1 MSSVGL
7 KSTSTEDKMS
17 MYESMVEELVAD
29 EKSRYIL
36 DDLQLA
42 AELGKTLLERNKEL
56 ENLLRAHQRKCE
68 DQKQEIEF
76 LTKQNLALKE
86 VNDTRMQI
94 YESLDISIHDLER
107 EKHQLIIENSFNKKH
122 IKELNETLEKLEQ
135 RCEDATKQFEDVRHI
150 LEQERR
156 RNERDGNVCNS
167 SNSSNNTSINND
179 TNESVIKATI
189 VNKESTMRHI
199 GSASEP
205 ESDEQ
210 ASTPTNPSKSFTT
223 SGQMSITQTTPF
235 MNYSQDF
242 SSIQP
247 IYSHDSESHDSGFK
261 TGSSSSNCA
270 DHEELLR
277 VITEL
282 EETKQ
287 QAHSAQM
294 TISELEQQLSVLSH
308 ENSVLQNRI
317 VQSNTIDEMK
327 SVHEELSFLEE
338 VRQGGQMCTRCLKS
352 YDDRM
357 TDNTSYIGTEG
368 DDEDRSLMELLNE
381 TNTHSLPPVYRSA
394 VTIKD
399 DEDKSVDAEGN
410 DISEE
415 SKTIQYN
422 PYKEL
427 VAKYEALLEIQRN
440 PRTKQPQQAQQPQP
454 QSLHD
459 ELNSTD
465 FSSLNTKYT
474 SEDEKKSGPR
484 HPDFSEVE
492 SSSSGFS
499 DEISSSKATQ
509 TDNSSFLF
517 TIVDGED
524 CKFSIYDEAA
534 SAPIESR
541 FRERPKY
548 RELFKEIF
556 TVLKKAAENKEE
568 GESLPLLDDN
578 EKVAE
583 SEASKVPPVTPATE
597 NIPPCKDFDM
607 QSIISSA
614 ISENSIAI
622 SECITKTER
631 KKAKSYKKQAAKEE
645 IENKPPASAVQVI
658 GGKLV
663 TPYNRIAL
671 DFAAINAKKRARRS
685 RQRSK
690 DKYGTSGR
698 DSSAC
703 SAASEMSTSSA
714 QRSTEKK
721 EKELN
726 ATAATAVEKAPL
738 TPTKMKRIRRPRELL
753 QLTTLSTLNAGEWNG
768 DSITIYNK
776 NSNKANNPSEFYC
789 RPTTVGTEQ
798 IHFKASAASHELRK
812 LKKLDLSYAEVL
824 KQSAAARLRAQRH
837 K

>member
-1 MSSVGL
+1 
-7 KSTSTEDKMS
+7 
-17 MYESMVEELVAD
+17 
-29 EKSRYIL
+29 
-36 DDLQLA
+36 
-42 AELGKTLLERNKEL
+42 LG
-56 ENLLRAHQRKCE
+56 
-68 DQKQEIEF
+68 
-76 LTKQNLALKE
+76 
-86 VNDTRMQI
+86 
-94 YESLDISIHDLER
+94 
-107 EKHQLIIENSFNKKH
+107 
-122 IKELNETLEKLEQ
+122 
-135 RCEDATKQFEDVRHI
+135 
-150 LEQERR
+150 
-156 RNERDGNVCNS
+156 
-167 SNSSNNTSINND
+167 
-179 TNESVIKATI
+179 
-189 VNKESTMRHI
+189 
-199 GSASEP
+199 
-205 ESDEQ
+205 
-210 ASTPTNPSKSFTT
+210 
-223 SGQMSITQTTPF
+223 
-235 MNYSQDF
+235 
-242 SSIQP
+242 
-247 IYSHDSESHDSGFK
+247 
-261 TGSSSSNCA
+261 
-270 DHEELLR
+270 
-277 VITEL
+277 
-282 EETKQ
+282 
-287 QAHSAQM
+287 
-294 TISELEQQLSVLSH
+294 
-308 ENSVLQNRI
+308 
-317 VQSNTIDEMK
+317 
-327 SVHEELSFLEE
+327 
-338 VRQGGQMCTRCLKS
+338 
-352 YDDRM
+352 
-357 TDNTSYIGTEG
+357 
-368 DDEDRSLMELLNE
+368 
-381 TNTHSLPPVYRSA
+381 
-394 VTIKD
+394 
-399 DEDKSVDAEGN
+399 AEGN

-440 PRTKQPQQAQQPQP
+440 PRTKPQQQQHAQQPQP
-454 QSLHD
+454 QSLQD

-474 SEDEKKSGPR
+474 SEDEKKSGTR

-499 DEISSSKATQ
+499 DEISSTKATQ

-578 EKVAE
+578 EKVANAE
-583 SEASKVPPVTPATE
+583 VSPVPPVTPATE

-631 KKAKSYKKQAAKEE
+631 KKAKSYKKQVAKEE

-671 DFAAINAKKRARRS
+671 DLAAINAKKRARRS

-703 SAASEMSTSSA
+703 SAASEISTSSSA
-714 QRSTEKK
+714 QRHTEKK
-721 EKELN
+721 EKEVN
-726 ATAATAVEKAPL
+726 STAIEKAPL
-738 TPTKMKRIRRPRELL
+738 TPTKMKKVRRPREML
-753 QLTTLSTLNAGEWNG
+753 QLQTLSTLNAGEWNG

-776 NSNKANNPSEFYC
+776 NNNKAHNPAEFYC
-789 RPTTVGTEQ
+789 RPTTIGTEQ
-798 IHFKASAASHELRK
+798 IQFKASAASHELRK

-824 KQSAAARLRAQRH
+824 KQNAAARLRAQ
-837 K
+837 KNK

>member
-1 MSSVGL
+1 M
-7 KSTSTEDKMS
+7 
-17 MYESMVEELVAD
+17 
-29 EKSRYIL
+29 
-36 DDLQLA
+36 
-42 AELGKTLLERNKEL
+42 
-56 ENLLRAHQRKCE
+56 
-68 DQKQEIEF
+68 
-76 LTKQNLALKE
+76 
-86 VNDTRMQI
+86 
-94 YESLDISIHDLER
+94 
-107 EKHQLIIENSFNKKH
+107 
-122 IKELNETLEKLEQ
+122 
-135 RCEDATKQFEDVRHI
+135 
-150 LEQERR
+150 
-156 RNERDGNVCNS
+156 DG
-167 SNSSNNTSINND
+167 
-179 TNESVIKATI
+179 
-189 VNKESTMRHI
+189 
-199 GSASEP
+199 
-205 ESDEQ
+205 
-210 ASTPTNPSKSFTT
+210 
-223 SGQMSITQTTPF
+223 
-235 MNYSQDF
+235 
-242 SSIQP
+242 
-247 IYSHDSESHDSGFK
+247 
-261 TGSSSSNCA
+261 
-270 DHEELLR
+270 
-277 VITEL
+277 
-282 EETKQ
+282 
-287 QAHSAQM
+287 
-294 TISELEQQLSVLSH
+294 
-308 ENSVLQNRI
+308 
-317 VQSNTIDEMK
+317 
-327 SVHEELSFLEE
+327 ELS
-338 VRQGGQMCTRCLKS
+338 
-352 YDDRM
+352 
-357 TDNTSYIGTEG
+357 
-368 DDEDRSLMELLNE
+368 ED
-381 TNTHSLPPVYRSA
+381 
-394 VTIKD
+394 
-399 DEDKSVDAEGN
+399 
-410 DISEE
+410 

-440 PRTKQPQQAQQPQP
+440 PRTKPQQAQQQPQP
-454 QSLHD
+454 QSLQD

-474 SEDEKKSGPR
+474 SEDEKKSVNR

-492 SSSSGFS
+492 TSSSGFS
-499 DEISSSKATQ
+499 DEISSTKATQ

-578 EKVAE
+578 VKVANAE
-583 SEASKVPPVTPATE
+583 DSKVPPVTPATE
-597 NIPPCKDFDM
+597 NIPACKDFDM

-645 IENKPPASAVQVI
+645 IENKPPASVVQVI

-703 SAASEMSTSSA
+703 SAASETSTSSA
-714 QRSTEKK
+714 QKYIEKK

-726 ATAATAVEKAPL
+726 TTAVTASTAAIEKAPL
-738 TPTKMKRIRRPRELL
+738 TPTKMRKIRRPRELL
-753 QLTTLSTLNAGEWNG
+753 QLQTLSTLNAGEWNG

-824 KQSAAARLRAQRH
+824 KQNAAARLRATQKH